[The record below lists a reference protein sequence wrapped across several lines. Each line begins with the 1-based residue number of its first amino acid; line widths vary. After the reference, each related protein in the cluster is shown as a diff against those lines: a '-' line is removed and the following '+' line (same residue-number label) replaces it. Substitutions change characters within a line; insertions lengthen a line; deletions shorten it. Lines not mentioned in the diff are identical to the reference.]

1 MQGCMPIGKVKLKAS
16 PPTTIRIIKAS
27 PPTTIRI
34 TIAKQTRGTGIIPA
48 FIVEPRLGLH
58 RLCPPMPPSQRAAYR
73 HRRIKWQC
81 LAPPS
86 KWPKSLCPPMSQ
98 RGFHITPLELVLF
111 GPNDVKERSPLVE
124 GGMGG

>member
-1 MQGCMPIGKVKLKAS
+1 MRDRMPIGKVKLKVKL
-16 PPTTIRIIKAS
+16 KAS

-34 TIAKQTRGTGIIPA
+34 TIAKQTHGTGIIPA
-48 FIVEPRLGLH
+48 FIVEPRCRSGCLI
-58 RLCPPMPPSQRAAYR
+58 PPSQRAAYR